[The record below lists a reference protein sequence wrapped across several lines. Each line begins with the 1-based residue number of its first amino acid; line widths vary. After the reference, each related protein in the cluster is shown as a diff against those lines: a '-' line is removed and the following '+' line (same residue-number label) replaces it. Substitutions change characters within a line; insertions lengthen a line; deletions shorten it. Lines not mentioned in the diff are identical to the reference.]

1 MDRSTDLLPLRQPQQ
16 PPARRTWRLAGLSGR
31 PRLVTHFMRAPCDGC
46 RPHSRTLTRHTM
58 TRKTESLAR
67 ETLRILKPF
76 WWLVALS
83 TVLGI
88 VSGLSVTGLLATI
101 NNALNMPGGP
111 DTHTALLFA
120 GLCVLTLA
128 CATLSNLS
136 TNYVGQR
143 VVANLRREL
152 AAKVLVA
159 PIEQLERY
167 RSHRLIPVL
176 LNDVNTL
183 STFALS
189 VAPMVIS
196 FTVTLGCL
204 TYLALLSW
212 QILALTVL
220 TVVLGT
226 GAQYLAHAFGM
237 RSILAARNSEDELQK
252 HYQALSAGAKE
263 LRIQRKRRQHM
274 LDEKIH
280 GATENICRSNI
291 RAANIFVSAETFG
304 SMLFFAVIGM
314 AIAFQA
320 MWPTTEKT
328 VLGGF
333 VLVMLYMKGPL
344 ERLITALPGISRAQ
358 IAMRR
363 IAELSWKFSSPE
375 PHLLVSDRPN
385 SLANMQTLELHNL
398 RYDYP
403 PVEGSDAFHLGPVDL
418 SIKQGDIVFI
428 VGENG
433 CGKTTLIKLLLGL
446 YTPQQGEI
454 HLNGQAVTPENLD
467 DYRQLFTTIFADY
480 YLFDEPL
487 QGEAALPQDAGK
499 YLERLD
505 IAHKVSIQDGAFTT
519 TDLSTGQRKRLALIN
534 AWLDERQVLVFDEWA
549 ADQDPAF
556 RRVFYTELLPEL
568 KQQGKTIIVI
578 SHDDRYFY
586 IADQLVRM
594 QAGRIDV
601 EQAQSQAAQA

>member
-1 MDRSTDLLPLRQPQQ
+1 
-16 PPARRTWRLAGLSGR
+16 
-31 PRLVTHFMRAPCDGC
+31 
-46 RPHSRTLTRHTM
+46 M

-101 NNALNMPGGP
+101 NNAMNMPGGP
-111 DTHTALLFA
+111 DTQTALLFA

-128 CATLSNLS
+128 CSTLSNLS

-176 LNDVNTL
+176 LNDVNTI

-226 GAQYLAHAFGM
+226 GAQYLAHAYGM

-280 GATENICRSNI
+280 GATEHICRSNI

-304 SMLFFAVIGM
+304 SMLFFAVIGI

-363 IAELSWKFSSPE
+363 IAELSWKFSNPE

-454 HLNGQAVTPENLD
+454 RLNGQTVTPENLD

-487 QGEAALPQDAGK
+487 QGQAALPQDAGK

-505 IAHKVSIQDGAFTT
+505 IAHKVSIKDGAFTT

-594 QAGRIDV
+594 QTGQIQV
-601 EQAQSQAAQA
+601 EQVQNDTYEKPFRPDSSTPRKPRPASPRAGLFVTRRSHTGPSQIAKRHLFPEL

>member
-1 MDRSTDLLPLRQPQQ
+1 
-16 PPARRTWRLAGLSGR
+16 
-31 PRLVTHFMRAPCDGC
+31 
-46 RPHSRTLTRHTM
+46 M
-58 TRKTESLAR
+58 TRTTESLAR

-83 TVLGI
+83 TLLGI

-101 NNALNMPGGP
+101 NNAMNMPGGP
-111 DTHTALLFA
+111 DTQTALLFA

-128 CATLSNLS
+128 CSTLSNLS

-167 RSHRLIPVL
+167 RAHRLIPVL
-176 LNDVNTL
+176 LNDVNTI

-204 TYLALLSW
+204 TYLAVLSW

-274 LDEKIH
+274 LDEKIY
-280 GATENICRSNI
+280 GATEHICRSNI

-320 MWPTTEKT
+320 LWPTTEKT

-375 PHLLVSDRPN
+375 PHLLVNDRPT
-385 SLANMQTLELHNL
+385 SLASMHTLELHNL

-454 HLNGQAVTPENLD
+454 RLNGQAVTAENLD

-487 QGEAALPQDAGK
+487 QGQAALPQDAGK

-505 IAHKVSIQDGAFTT
+505 IAHKVRIEDGAFTT

-594 QAGRIDV
+594 QTGQIQV
-601 EQAQSQAAQA
+601 EQVHSETHDKPVTA

>member
-1 MDRSTDLLPLRQPQQ
+1 M
-16 PPARRTWRLAGLSGR
+16 
-31 PRLVTHFMRAPCDGC
+31 
-46 RPHSRTLTRHTM
+46 TL
-58 TRKTESLAR
+58 KTESLAR
-67 ETLRILKPF
+67 ETLRILKPY
-76 WWLVALS
+76 WWLVVLS

-101 NNALNMPGGP
+101 NRAMTQAGGP
-111 DTHTALLFA
+111 GVDTALLFA
-120 GLCVLTLA
+120 GLCLLTLA
-128 CATLSNLS
+128 CSTGSSLLSNR
-136 TNYVGQR
+136 VGQR

-152 AAKVLVA
+152 AAKILVA

-176 LNDVNTL
+176 LNDVTTL
-183 STFALS
+183 SNFALS
-189 VAPMVIS
+189 VAPMVIA

-204 TYLALLSW
+204 SYLAFLSW
-212 QILALTVL
+212 QVLALTLL
-220 TVVLGT
+220 TVLVGS
-226 GAQYLAHAFGM
+226 GAQYLAHQAGM
-237 RSILAARNSEDELQK
+237 RSILRARDGEDELQK
-252 HYQALSAGAKE
+252 HYQAMSAGAKE
-263 LRIQRKRRQHM
+263 LRIQRRRRQHL
-274 LDEKIH
+274 LDEQIH
-280 GATENICRSNI
+280 GTTERICTSNI

-320 MWPTTEKT
+320 LWPATDKS

-344 ERLITALPGISRAQ
+344 ERLITALPIISRAR
-358 IAMRR
+358 IALQR

-375 PHLLVSDRPN
+375 PHLLVKDRPS
-385 SLANMQTLELHNL
+385 SLAGMRTLELRQV

-403 PVEGSDAFHLGPVDL
+403 PVEGVESFHLGPVNL
-418 SIKQGDIVFI
+418 SIKQGDIVFV

-433 CGKTTLIKLLLGL
+433 GGKTPLIKLLLGL
-446 YTPQQGEI
+446 YPPQQGEI
-454 HLNGQAVTPENLD
+454 LFNGQPLAAEQLD

-480 YLFDEPL
+480 YLFDDPL
-487 QGEAALPQDAGK
+487 PGDAPVTADAAK

-505 IAHKVSIQDGAFTT
+505 IAHKVGIRDGAFTT
-519 TDLSTGQRKRLALIN
+519 TDLSTGQRKRLALIS
-534 AWLDERQVLVFDEWA
+534 AWLDERQLLVFDEWA

-578 SHDDRYFY
+578 SHDDRYFPV
-586 IADQLVRM
+586 ADQLVRM
-594 QAGRIDV
+594 HGGRITV
-601 EQAQSQAAQA
+601 EQVEDSAVPA

>member
-1 MDRSTDLLPLRQPQQ
+1 
-16 PPARRTWRLAGLSGR
+16 
-31 PRLVTHFMRAPCDGC
+31 
-46 RPHSRTLTRHTM
+46 M
-58 TRKTESLAR
+58 TRTTESLAR

-83 TVLGI
+83 TLLGI

-101 NNALNMPGGP
+101 NNAMNMPGGP
-111 DTHTALLFA
+111 DTQTALLFA

-128 CATLSNLS
+128 CSTLSNLS

-167 RSHRLIPVL
+167 RAHRLIPVL
-176 LNDVNTL
+176 LNDVNTI

-204 TYLALLSW
+204 AYLAMLSW

-226 GAQYLAHAFGM
+226 GAQYLAHTFGM

-280 GATENICRSNI
+280 GATEHICRSNI

-320 MWPTTEKT
+320 LWPTTEKT

-375 PHLLVSDRPN
+375 PHLLVSDRPT
-385 SLANMQTLELHNL
+385 SLASMHTLELHNL

-454 HLNGQAVTPENLD
+454 RLNGQAVTAEKLD

-487 QGEAALPQDAGK
+487 QGQAALPQDAGK

-505 IAHKVSIQDGAFTT
+505 IAHKVRIENGAFTT

-594 QAGRIDV
+594 QTGQIQV
-601 EQAQSQAAQA
+601 EQVHSEPRDKTITA

>member
-1 MDRSTDLLPLRQPQQ
+1 MHTPGLNQPE
-16 PPARRTWRLAGLSGR
+16 
-31 PRLVTHFMRAPCDGC
+31 
-46 RPHSRTLTRHTM
+46 PHSRTLTRHTM
-58 TRKTESLAR
+58 TRTTESLAR

-83 TVLGI
+83 TLLGI

-101 NNALNMPGGP
+101 NNAMNRPGGP
-111 DTHTALLFA
+111 DTQTALLFA
-120 GLCVLTLA
+120 GLCMLTLA
-128 CATLSNLS
+128 CSTLSNLS

-167 RSHRLIPVL
+167 RAHRLIPVL
-176 LNDVNTL
+176 LNDVNTI

-204 TYLALLSW
+204 AYLAVLSW

-280 GATENICRSNI
+280 GATEHICRSNI

-344 ERLITALPGISRAQ
+344 ERLMTALPGISRAQ

-375 PHLLVSDRPN
+375 PHLLVSDRPT
-385 SLANMQTLELHNL
+385 SLASMHTLELHNL

-454 HLNGQAVTPENLD
+454 RLNGQAVTAENLD

-487 QGEAALPQDAGK
+487 QGQAALPQDAGK

-505 IAHKVSIQDGAFTT
+505 IAHKVSIENGAFTT

-556 RRVFYTELLPEL
+556 RRVFYAELLPEL

-586 IADQLVRM
+586 VADQLVRM
-594 QAGRIDV
+594 QAGQIQV
-601 EQAQSQAAQA
+601 EQVHSETRDKTIPA

>member
-1 MDRSTDLLPLRQPQQ
+1 M
-16 PPARRTWRLAGLSGR
+16 
-31 PRLVTHFMRAPCDGC
+31 
-46 RPHSRTLTRHTM
+46 TL
-58 TRKTESLAR
+58 KTENLTG
-67 ETLRILKPF
+67 ETLRILKPY
-76 WWLVALS
+76 WWLVVLS

-88 VSGLSVTGLLATI
+88 VSGLSVTGLLATL
-101 NNALNMPGGP
+101 NNAMTQDGGP
-111 DTHTALLFA
+111 NVNSALMFA
-120 GLCVLTLA
+120 GLLVLTLA
-128 CATLSNLS
+128 CSTLSSLLS
-136 TNYVGQR
+136 NKVGQR

-176 LNDVNTL
+176 LNDVTTL
-183 STFALS
+183 SNFALS
-189 VAPMVIS
+189 VAPMVIA

-204 TYLALLSW
+204 SYLAFLSW
-212 QILALTVL
+212 QILLLTLV
-220 TVVLGT
+220 TVAIGS
-226 GAQYLAHAFGM
+226 GAQYLAHKAGM
-237 RSILAARNSEDELQK
+237 RSIVAARDGEDELQK

-263 LRIQRKRRQHM
+263 LRIQRRRRQHM
-274 LDEKIH
+274 LDEKIF
-280 GATENICRSNI
+280 ATTERICTSNI

-314 AIAFQA
+314 AVAFQA
-320 MWPTTEKT
+320 LWPAAEKT

-344 ERLITALPGISRAQ
+344 ERLVTAMPIISRAK
-358 IAMRR
+358 IALGR

-375 PHLLVSDRPN
+375 PHLLVSDRP
-385 SLANMQTLELHNL
+385 SALPNMQTLELRQV

-403 PVEGSDAFHLGPVDL
+403 PVEGGESFHLGPINL

-433 CGKTTLIKLLLGL
+433 GGKTTLIKLLLGL

-454 HLNGQAVTPENLD
+454 LLNGEVLQPEELD

-480 YLFDEPL
+480 YLFDDPL
-487 QGEAALPQDAGK
+487 PGDAPLTGDAAK

-505 IAHKVSIQDGAFTT
+505 IAHKVSIRDGAFTT
-519 TDLSTGQRKRLALIN
+519 TDLSTGQRKRLALIS
-534 AWLDERQVLVFDEWA
+534 AWLDERQLLVFDEWA

-578 SHDDRYFY
+578 SHDDRYFPV
-586 IADQLVRM
+586 ADQLVRM
-594 QAGRIDV
+594 EGGRIRV
-601 EQAQSQAAQA
+601 EQVQEQAMPA

>member
-1 MDRSTDLLPLRQPQQ
+1 M
-16 PPARRTWRLAGLSGR
+16 
-31 PRLVTHFMRAPCDGC
+31 
-46 RPHSRTLTRHTM
+46 TL
-58 TRKTESLAR
+58 KTESLAR
-67 ETLRILKPF
+67 ETLRILKPY
-76 WWLVALS
+76 WWLVVLS

-101 NNALNMPGGP
+101 NSAMTQPGGP
-111 DTHTALLFA
+111 DVDTAWLFA

-128 CATLSNLS
+128 CSTGSNLM
-136 TNYVGQR
+136 TNQVGQR

-176 LNDVNTL
+176 LNDVTTISN
-183 STFALS
+183 FALS
-189 VAPMVIS
+189 VAPMVIA

-204 TYLALLSW
+204 SYLALLSW
-212 QILALTVL
+212 QILLLTVA
-220 TVVLGT
+220 TVVVGT
-226 GAQYLAHAFGM
+226 GAQFLAHKAGM
-237 RSILAARNSEDELQK
+237 RSILVARDGEDELQK
-252 HYQALSAGAKE
+252 HYQAISAGAKE
-263 LRIQRKRRQHM
+263 LRIQRRRRQHM
-274 LDEKIH
+274 LNQQIF
-280 GATENICRSNI
+280 GATERISRANV

-304 SMLFFAVIGM
+304 SMLFFAVIGI

-320 MWPTTEKT
+320 LWPATEKT

-344 ERLITALPGISRAQ
+344 ERLITALPIISRAK
-358 IAMRR
+358 IALRR
-363 IAELSWKFSSPE
+363 IAELSWRFSSPE
-375 PHLLVSDRPN
+375 PHLLVSDRP
-385 SLANMQTLELHNL
+385 SALQNMQTLELRQV

-403 PVEGSDAFHLGPVDL
+403 PVEGGEPFHLGPVNL

-433 CGKTTLIKLLLGL
+433 GGKTTLIKLLLGL

-454 HLNGQAVTPENLD
+454 LLNGEVLRPEELD

-480 YLFDEPL
+480 YLFDDPL
-487 QGEAALPQDAGK
+487 PGDAPLSDDAAR

-505 IAHKVSIQDGAFTT
+505 IAHKVSIRDGAFTT

-534 AWLDERQVLVFDEWA
+534 AWLDERQLLVFDEWA

-578 SHDDRYFY
+578 SHDDRYFS

-594 QAGRIDV
+594 DAGRISV
-601 EQAQSQAAQA
+601 EQVEVEPALA

>member
-1 MDRSTDLLPLRQPQQ
+1 M
-16 PPARRTWRLAGLSGR
+16 
-31 PRLVTHFMRAPCDGC
+31 
-46 RPHSRTLTRHTM
+46 TL
-58 TRKTESLAR
+58 KTQSLAR
-67 ETLRILKPF
+67 EALRILRPY
-76 WWLVALS
+76 WWLVILS

-101 NNALNMPGGP
+101 NNAMGLEGGP
-111 DTHTALLFA
+111 NVDTALQFA
-120 GLCVLTLA
+120 GLCILTLA
-128 CATLSNLS
+128 CSTGSSLLSNS
-136 TNYVGQR
+136 VGQR

-176 LNDVNTL
+176 LNDVTTL
-183 STFALS
+183 SNFALS
-189 VAPMVIS
+189 VAPMVIA

-204 TYLALLSW
+204 SYLAFLSW

-220 TVVLGT
+220 TVVIGT
-226 GAQYLAHAFGM
+226 GAQYLAHLSGM
-237 RSILAARNSEDELQK
+237 RSILTARDGEDELQK
-252 HYQALSAGAKE
+252 HYQAISDGAKE
-263 LRIQRKRRQHM
+263 LRIQRPRRQHM
-274 LDEKIH
+274 LDEQIF
-280 GATENICRSNI
+280 GTTERICSANI

-304 SMLFFAVIGM
+304 SMLFFAVIGI

-320 MWPTTEKT
+320 LWPSTEKT

-344 ERLITALPGISRAQ
+344 ERLVTALPTLSRAK
-358 IAMRR
+358 IALGR
-363 IAELSWKFSSPE
+363 IAELSWRFSSPE
-375 PHLLVSDRPN
+375 PHLLVSDRP
-385 SLANMQTLELHNL
+385 STLASMQTLELRQVH
-398 RYDYP
+398 YDYP
-403 PVEGSDAFHLGPVDL
+403 TVEGVETFHLGPINL
-418 SIKQGDIVFI
+418 SITQGDIVFI

-433 CGKTTLIKLLLGL
+433 GGKTTLIKLLLGL
-446 YTPQQGEI
+446 YTPQRGEI
-454 HLNGQAVTPENLD
+454 LLNGKPLQPEELD

-480 YLFDEPL
+480 YLFDDPL
-487 QGEAALPQDAGK
+487 PGEAPLTADAAK

-505 IAHKVSIQDGAFTT
+505 IAHKVSIRDGAFTT

-534 AWLDERQVLVFDEWA
+534 AWLDERQLLVFDEWA

-578 SHDDRYFY
+578 SHDDRYFPV
-586 IADQLVRM
+586 ADQLVRM
-594 QAGRIDV
+594 EGGRISV
-601 EQAQSQAAQA
+601 EQVHDEGVCA